1 MPKYS
6 QAGRMLAVST
16 PLGTDVLLL
25 RHFLGTES
33 VSRLFLFELD
43 MVADST
49 TDIAFDKVLGQ
60 SVTVAINLPDA
71 STRFFN
77 GIVSRFSQGHRV
89 PSGQAPE
96 HSLSIGRRWC
106 HWRGR

>member
-1 MPKYS
+1 MAKYS

-25 RHFLGTES
+25 RHFAGTES
-33 VSRLFLFELD
+33 LSRLFHFELD

-49 TDIAFDKVLGQ
+49 TDIAFDQILGQ
-60 SVTVAINLPDA
+60 TSRSRSRCRTLRR
-71 STRFFN
+71 RFFN
-77 GIVSRFSQGHRV
+77 GIVSRFSQGHQV
-89 PSGQAPE
+89 PAQGTE